1 MANYSFTLRN
11 QYKPGTESIQKE
23 IRETTDAK
31 KRNRK
36 FESILSDKQVPIR
49 LTIGFDRSHRFH
61 CKTGMKILPKHWDF
75 EKRQMK
81 WQAAG
86 SQNFNKRLND
96 LKENVQ
102 NYYDEL
108 MLLDE
113 KPSYEQLRELIQ
125 EYVTTNT
132 KPRFSEKEKS
142 FFEVY
147 DEFLERKSKELS
159 HKTIQKFNSSKKMLE
174 TFIGKYYKYFNF
186 DNIDINFIDKY
197 KSYLLY
203 EAYNQKTK
211 SKGYRD
217 DTAAKYVENLK
228 NFLRW
233 SYERGF
239 HSNDIFQHSQF
250 RAKRNYNLDIVTM
263 TIHELKK
270 FYEYDLRETPSLER
284 ARDLFCFQAFT
295 GQRWGDIENFD
306 RKDLHTDTWIFEALK
321 TRKETIIPLVGYSAP
336 AMDILKKYNYELPA
350 ISNQK
355 TNDYLKLAA
364 AKAKLNRD
372 VEINRS
378 QGNKKLNITKQLH
391 EVISTHMARRTAVS
405 ILLNVYRVPVNQV
418 MEITGHTDYKT
429 LKRYID
435 KDRESLRTNLEKT
448 RSVTDIMKVVKPESK
463 TA

>member
-11 QYKPGTESIQKE
+11 QYKSGTESVQKE

-36 FESILSDKQVPIR
+36 FESILSGKQVPIR

-61 CKTGMKILPKHWDF
+61 CKTGMKVFPKQWDF
-75 EKRQMK
+75 AKQQMK

-86 SQNFNKRLND
+86 SQSFNTRLND
-96 LKENVQ
+96 LEKNVQ

-108 MLLDE
+108 MKLDE
-113 KPSYEQLRELIQ
+113 KPSYEQIRELIQ
-125 EYVTTNT
+125 EYVTT
-132 KPRFSEKEKS
+132 SEKPKFTEKDLT

-159 HKTIQKFNSSKKMLE
+159 HRTIQKFNSTKKLLE
-174 TFIGKYYKYFNF
+174 TFTGKYFKRFSFDSINLNF
-186 DNIDINFIDKY
+186 FDEF

-203 EAYNQKTK
+203 EAYNQKSK
-211 SKGYRD
+211 SKGFRD
-217 DTAAKYVENLK
+217 DTAAKYIENFK
-228 NFLRW
+228 TFLRW
-233 SYERGF
+233 SHERNF
-239 HSNDIFQHSQF
+239 HSNTIYQHSEF
-250 RAKRNYNLDIVTM
+250 KPPKRDKNLDIVTL

-270 FYEYDLRETPSLER
+270 FYECDLSETPSLER

-295 GQRWGDIENFD
+295 GQRWSDVEAFD
-306 RKDLHTDTWIFEALK
+306 KKDLHVDTWIFEALK
-321 TRKETIIPLVGYSAP
+321 TGKETIIPLVGYSAP

-364 AKAKLNRD
+364 AKAELNRE

-378 QGNKKLNITKQLH
+378 QGNKKLNFTKPLH

-435 KDRESLRTNLEKT
+435 RDRESLRTNLEQT
-448 RSVTDIMKVVKPESK
+448 RSVTEFMKVVKSVS
-463 TA
+463 